1 MERRVNEAL
10 RSHFRPEFLNRLDD
24 QIIFHSLRKEEL
36 RKIVSLQVERL
47 RQRLTDRKLGLAMSE
62 EATDWLAHAGY
73 DPVYGAR
80 PLKRAIQRELE
91 TPIAKAI
98 LAGRY
103 CEGGNVTVDVQN
115 SADQTTQQR
124 LVLR

>member
-1 MERRVNEAL
+1 MNDAL
-10 RSHFRPEFLNRLDD
+10 RNHFRPEFLNRLDD
-24 QIIFHSLRKEEL
+24 QIIFRSLSKEEL
-36 RKIVSLQVERL
+36 RRIVNLQIERL
-47 RQRLTDRKLGLAMSE
+47 RQRLADRKLDLRLSD
-62 EATDWLAHAGY
+62 EACDWLAHAGY

-103 CEGGNVTVDVQN
+103 SDGHIVEV
-115 SADQTTQQR
+115 SLESDQ
-124 LVLR
+124 LKLNNPMAPV